1 MLFANNLQVN
11 GNDEQRANFLPKA
24 CTGEHIGGMCMS
36 EPGAGTDVLG
46 MSTTAQLDGDSYV
59 LNGAKMWITNGALD
73 DETMGDI
80 FLAYARTGGSRRDV
94 SLFLV
99 EGTNPGLHL
108 GQRLKHKL
116 GMRASGTAEL
126 VFEDCRVPHAHL
138 LGTEGQAMVHMM
150 KNLELERLTLA
161 AMSLGLPGGASKS

>member
-11 GNDEQRANFLPKA
+11 GNDEQRATFLPKA

-73 DETMGDI
+73 DDTMGDI
-80 FLAYARTGGSRRDV
+80 FSHM
-94 SLFLV
+94 
-99 EGTNPGLHL
+99 PG
-108 GQRLKHKL
+108 
-116 GMRASGTAEL
+116 RAGADE
-126 VFEDCRVPHAHL
+126 
-138 LGTEGQAMVHMM
+138 
-150 KNLELERLTLA
+150 
-161 AMSLGLPGGASKS
+161 MSASSWLRETIQDSTWASA